1 MNETP
6 VERLVGTAEA
16 RRSRPLNRTVKSW
29 PGWLLMLLVA
39 IVFLAVGATR
49 SSGPQTQS
57 DRVDDLTRR
66 IACPVCDGESVFESQ
81 NSSSRSIRT
90 EVDALV
96 RENELSDDDI
106 LERINRNFEGELL
119 LVPRSTGL
127 DALVWILPVVGF
139 VAGLAGLT
147 VAFRRWKLDAAEVG
161 DPTGDDRALV
171 AAALE
176 LEDGDPDRA
185 PE

>member
-1 MNETP
+1 MTEPMVEFGATETEQRSP
-6 VERLVGTAEA
+6 RLTK
-16 RRSRPLNRTVKSW
+16 RTIKSW
-29 PGWLLMLLVA
+29 PGWLLMVLVA
-39 IVFLAVGATR
+39 IVFLVIGATR

-57 DRVDDLTRR
+57 DRVDDLSRR

-81 NSSSRSIRT
+81 NSASRSIRN

-127 DALVWILPVVGF
+127 DALVWVLPVVGF
-139 VAGLAGLT
+139 VIGIAGLSL
-147 VAFRRWKLDAAEVG
+147 AFRRWKLEAAGIG
-161 DPTGDDRALV
+161 DPTADDRTLV
-171 AAALE
+171 ATE
-176 LEDGDPDRA
+176 LAKGEADSDQEPS
-185 PE
+185 